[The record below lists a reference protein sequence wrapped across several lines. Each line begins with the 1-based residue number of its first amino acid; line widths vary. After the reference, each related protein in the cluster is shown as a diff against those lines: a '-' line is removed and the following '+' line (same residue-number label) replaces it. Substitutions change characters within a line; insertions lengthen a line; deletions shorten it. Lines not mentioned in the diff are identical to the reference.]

1 MNNIYVSNGN
11 AEELLILQKI
21 YFYIQE
27 LDLYL
32 TIHYSK

>member
-11 AEELLILQKI
+11 AETLLILQMI
-21 YFYIQE
+21 SFYIRE

-32 TIHYSK
+32 TNHYSK